1 MGQCD
6 EAFVSV
12 VHIPEIRNESEN
24 FGRDAVDWG
33 EPVLQEPN
41 QVEEIESVQLEIV
54 DLKHDTGQ

>member
-1 MGQCD
+1 M
-6 EAFVSV
+6 

-24 FGRDAVDWG
+24 LGRDAVDWG